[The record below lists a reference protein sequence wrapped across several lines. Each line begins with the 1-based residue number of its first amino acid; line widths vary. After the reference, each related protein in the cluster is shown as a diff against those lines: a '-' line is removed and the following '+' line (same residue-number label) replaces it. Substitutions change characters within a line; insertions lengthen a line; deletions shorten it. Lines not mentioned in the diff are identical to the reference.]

1 MLRGLVELGQHLWRK
16 VNGGTDT
23 AHPITGQVQGS
34 GFSLKSCF
42 LPRGPILL
50 LFSEPS
56 IAQLAVS
63 RPSFLL
69 KERLLWH
76 VDFMLFSE
84 PSIAPVKVLRPS
96 LNAGMPRPIAPKCR
110 LYLPRG
116 LHAVLRAIYSTWWSI
131 ETLFS
136 IKCKHAASKGSKMSS
151 LRPTWTEKLFSEPSI
166 SWKNSGPLFYSME
179 GCRVQ

>member
-1 MLRGLVELGQHLWRK
+1 MRIHLEASKIYHTYEKKLRKCSVVCSGIGTTLVEKGQRRH
-16 VNGGTDT
+16 DT

-69 KERLLWH
+69 
-76 VDFMLFSE
+76 V
-84 PSIAPVKVLRPS
+84 AVT
-96 LNAGMPRPIAPKCR
+96 
-110 LYLPRG
+110 RG

-131 ETLFS
+131 EALFF
-136 IKCKHAASKGSKMSS
+136 IECKDAASKGSKMSS
-151 LRPTWTEKLFSEPSI
+151 LRPTWTEELFSEPSI